1 MFERF
6 YLFLTD
12 ALDDFNLASGLRK
25 HVPSTPPAAG
35 LHVFTSLKQTETTT
49 DTSEKAISEIF
60 LKDKSS
66 LAKQRRPD
74 RIEPAN

>member
-1 MFERF
+1 MRKTLLFERF

-49 DTSEKAISEIF
+49 DMSEEKAIFRIF
-60 LKDKSS
+60 
-66 LAKQRRPD
+66 
-74 RIEPAN
+74 